1 MLNMR
6 KIDFSLYF
14 PVHSIVQNYEKV
26 ANYRAWNMRNTQKST
41 MTKCND
47 KVQRDYSLMSGRGA
61 TAHELGALIRM
72 ECDMVGAI

>member
-6 KIDFSLYF
+6 KIDFSLCF

-41 MTKCND
+41 MTKCN
-47 KVQRDYSLMSGRGA
+47 
-61 TAHELGALIRM
+61 EIIR
-72 ECDMVGAI
+72 